1 MKKFVPDLPG
11 VVEAEKAFI
20 GIVDEAAP
28 QAFVELARQLSNLA
42 QARAETDEE
51 HLRALSRAR
60 LKAIMAVR
68 EHGPSGNAEIDSA
81 FKRMEQAAEEAGE
94 AKRSRR

>member
-28 QAFVELARQLSNLA
+28 QAFVELARQLAALA
-42 QARAETDEE
+42 QARAEGGVDQ
-51 HLRALSRAR
+51 LRALSRNR
-60 LKAIMAVR
+60 WVAIMAVR
-68 EHGPSGNAEIDSA
+68 AHGPSGDSA
-81 FKRMEQAAEEAGE
+81 VDAAFGRMEEAASAAGE
-94 AKRSRR
+94 AKRRR

>member
-1 MKKFVPDLPG
+1 

-42 QARAETDEE
+42 QARDETDEDR
-51 HLRALSRAR
+51 LRALSRAR
-60 LKAIMAVR
+60 WGAIMAVR

-81 FKRMEQAAEEAGE
+81 FGRMETAAEAAGQ
-94 AKRSRR
+94 AKSRR